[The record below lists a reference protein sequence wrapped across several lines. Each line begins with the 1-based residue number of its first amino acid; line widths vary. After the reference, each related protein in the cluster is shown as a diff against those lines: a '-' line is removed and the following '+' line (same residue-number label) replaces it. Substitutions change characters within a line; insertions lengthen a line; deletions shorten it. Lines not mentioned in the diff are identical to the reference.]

1 MSWIYSTLRKLTERN
16 NAMENER
23 KDIDDIFD
31 SIDEL
36 AGKGR
41 FDLID
46 EQLKTADGTP
56 TAASIGILYMTSDIK
71 DKLHERDP
79 FRVRLEEKLV
89 SSLGYEVAR
98 EILSGA

>member
-1 MSWIYSTLRKLTERN
+1 
-16 NAMENER
+16 MENER

-36 AGKGR
+36 AGKER

-46 EQLKTADGTP
+46 EQLKVADVQA
-56 TAASIGILYMTSDIK
+56 TAASIGILYMTSEIK
-71 DKLHERDP
+71 DRLQERNS
-79 FRVRLEEKLV
+79 FRVRLEEKLI
-89 SSLGYEVAR
+89 SSLGYDRAR